1 MIIQPFSY
9 FGQPV
14 TAGGAGFIVRPDVYA
29 SSVTVAIPGTQ
40 FGSTFGQ
47 TDFRSDISGYI
58 NGGTSLT
65 NAQMP
70 LTGSGQTT
78 STSTNFP
85 TVPYDTSME
94 RTDDSNMGS
103 ITGSLSNVDFGTDD
117 FTVEGWFNTAATGDN
132 FVGFGYTNGLTA
144 GWGFFGRQGTLAG
157 GRIRWVA
164 TNASNSER
172 VGDFTVALTANAW
185 VHIAFSR
192 SGNTWYGAYNGF
204 IRRLLTLSGAVGT
217 SAPTEI
223 CGRSPDGAG
232 APTARYQDF
241 RITKGVAR
249 YTGALNSTYTI
260 PESIV
265 MAG

>member
-9 FGQPV
+9 FGQPIS
-14 TAGGAGFIVRPDVYA
+14 AAAGFIIRPDVYA

-65 NAQMP
+65 NAQIP

-78 STSTNFP
+78 STSTNFSA
-85 TVPYDTSME
+85 VPYGTSME

-103 ITGSLSNVDFGTDD
+103 ITGSLSNVQFGSDD
-117 FTVEGWFNTAATGDN
+117 FTVEGWFNTASTGESYIS
-132 FVGFGYTNGLTA
+132 FGYSSGFTA
-144 GWGFFGRQGTLAG
+144 GWGFFRRQGTLAG
-157 GRIRWVA
+157 GNITWVA
-164 TNASNSER
+164 EVSTLAESAGSY
-172 VGDFTVALTANAW
+172 TVALTANTW

-204 IRRLLTLSGAVGT
+204 IRKLLTLSGTVGT

-232 APTARYQDF
+232 NPTARYQDF

-249 YTGALNSTYTI
+249 YTGTLNQAYTI